1 MKKQKTIKAVLV
13 DTDNGIIT
21 PATIKN
27 DLQSFYHHLDCS
39 TIDIV
44 KRKFNGEWLDLIVDD
59 EGLLKESNRE
69 KIAVFT
75 LDKSENVV
83 ETIVGNV
90 LIVRHDKDGNT
101 ISLKES
107 DYSAIVRSMIRLH
120 NGKLALLA
128 RI

>member
-1 MKKQKTIKAVLV
+1 
-13 DTDNGIIT
+13 
-21 PATIKN
+21 
-27 DLQSFYHHLDCS
+27 
-39 TIDIV
+39 
-44 KRKFNGEWLDLIVDD
+44 VDD